1 MFKKIAADAL
11 GLSDIGKIVSP
22 TEYDNV
28 ESDDFIF
35 HEDDEKIFFL
45 IKSKKDEYCFTN
57 RALIHVDGDSAV
69 SSKRMLKRYE
79 YYKYPISHVYL
90 ETAGRIDLDIE
101 IKFHM
106 GDEKF
111 SVDVDKNQL
120 DQLKDLYKALYNI
133 SSIMSSNLDAY
144 REALESI
151 SSSLSLLQ
159 AGKSES
165 VEKTGQLKDVYEYLT
180 NKKSA
185 LRQEY
190 IRKDFS
196 EVYLKYINN

>member
-22 TEYDNV
+22 SEYDNV

-165 VEKTGQLKDVYEYLT
+165 VEKTGQLKEVYEYLT
-180 NKKSA
+180 NKKTA